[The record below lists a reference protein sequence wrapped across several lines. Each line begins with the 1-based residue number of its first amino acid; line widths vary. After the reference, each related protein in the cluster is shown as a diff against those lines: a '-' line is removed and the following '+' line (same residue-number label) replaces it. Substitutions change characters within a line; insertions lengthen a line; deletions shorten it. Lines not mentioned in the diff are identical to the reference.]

1 MRNKL
6 AAISCAVVGLAC
18 LSIPLFAHH
27 GYASYDT
34 DRKVTLKG
42 TVTRWIWSNPHCL
55 LQLDVTD
62 ESGHV
67 AHWTAETENPT
78 AMSRAGWTDKSL
90 KVGDQITLTALP
102 VKSGAPVGRIIDV
115 VLANGQTLPGRVNP
129 ATEVK
134 PSDSAK
140 PSDSTK
146 P

>member
-1 MRNKL
+1 MRIKH
-6 AAISCAVVGLAC
+6 AAVSFVMVGL
-18 LSIPLFAHH
+18 LSVSVPLFAHH

-67 AHWTAETENPT
+67 AHWVAETENPT

-115 VLANGQTLPGRVNP
+115 VLANGQKLPGRVNP

-134 PSDSAK
+134 PDESPK
-140 PSDSTK
+140 P
-146 P
+146 

>member
-1 MRNKL
+1 MGNKL
-6 AAISCAVVGLAC
+6 AAISCAMVGLTC

-27 GYASYDT
+27 GYAAYDT

-42 TVTRWIWSNPHCL
+42 TVTRWVWSNPHCL

-62 ESGHV
+62 DNGHV

-78 AMSRAGWTDKSL
+78 AMSRVGWTDKSL

-115 VLANGQTLPGRVNP
+115 VLSNGQKLPGRVNP

-134 PSDSAK
+134 PEDSPK
-140 PSDSTK
+140 P
-146 P
+146 